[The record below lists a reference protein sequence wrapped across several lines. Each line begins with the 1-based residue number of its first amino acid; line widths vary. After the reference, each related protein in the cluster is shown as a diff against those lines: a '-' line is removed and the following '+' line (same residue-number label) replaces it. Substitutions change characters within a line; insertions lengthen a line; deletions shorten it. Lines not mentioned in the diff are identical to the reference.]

1 MQAFVLAGGLGTRMG
16 RDKAL
21 LSVDGRPLIA
31 HMLAKLAELGIRASI
46 CGNRPDLAAFAP
58 AIADNFS
65 QCGPL
70 GGIEAALASSGSA
83 LNLFLAVDLPGM
95 PVSFLRWLMARAE
108 RTQAAATIPYLA
120 GRPQPLCAVYHR
132 NLAGGLRNA
141 LRAGD
146 YGVMRT
152 IEGAAPTI
160 DRLQVEQLMAAD
172 ALEPRPLEPPHL
184 WFQNLNT
191 PAELARYL
199 RGSSAKLRRGF
210 D

>member
-1 MQAFVLAGGLGTRMG
+1 MR

-21 LSVDGRPLIA
+21 LPVEGRPLIA
-31 HMLAKLAELGIRASI
+31 HMLAKLAEMRIPAAI

-58 AIADNFS
+58 AIADNFL

-70 GGIEAALASSGSA
+70 GGIEAPLAGSSSA
-83 LNLFLAVDLPGM
+83 LNLFLAVDLPAM
-95 PVSFLRWLMARAE
+95 PVSFLRWLVARAE

-132 NLAGGLRNA
+132 DLAGELRRA
-141 LRAGD
+141 LQAGD
-146 YGVMRT
+146 YRVMGA
-152 IEGAAPTI
+152 IEGAATSARSLI
-160 DRLQVEQLMAAD
+160 DRLQVEQLMAAE

-199 RGSSAKLRRGF
+199 RLIG
-210 D
+210 